1 MPMPKGFK
9 SINGYATKTSLG
21 GKTYHEISDEMKSK
35 GFKMNHST
43 ARNVFVNSLEK
54 IARNVTDIYRLEL
67 DKNEINRIA
76 KDPRFQSAIMSFMYE
91 ID

>member
-1 MPMPKGFK
+1 MPMPKGYK
-9 SINGYATKTSLG
+9 SKNGYATKNALG
-21 GKTYHEISDEMKSK
+21 GKTYHEISDEMKTK

-54 IARNVTDIYRLEL
+54 IAKNVTDLYQLEL
-67 DKNEINRIA
+67 DGKELKRIA
-76 KDPRFQSAIMSFMYE
+76 KDPRFQAAIMSFMYE

>member
-1 MPMPKGFK
+1 MPMPKGYK
-9 SINGYATKTSLG
+9 STNGYATKNDLG
-21 GKTYHEISDEMKSK
+21 GKTYHQISDEMKTK

-54 IARNVTDIYRLEL
+54 IAKNVTDLYQLQLDNTEL
-67 DKNEINRIA
+67 KRIA
-76 KDPRFQSAIMSFMYE
+76 KDPRFQAAIMSFMHE